1 MPFFKKQV
9 NDMEKNALQVPCSC
23 APAWRKRVLSSASR
37 AAGSLTLEAALA
49 LSLFIFASVCLMLP
63 MQMLDLHRRV
73 QMTLEVP
80 AEDMSQYLYLE
91 SRAGEESVPGS
102 AAGDEAEQLE
112 SYKGILAQILAEG
125 YLRNR
130 ILSVD
135 GAQRISQL
143 DLSGTSIME
152 DGEHVVLCAEF
163 KYVMPFSV
171 LHLKSIPMTARSVRR
186 VWIGREGGLDHG
198 ADLGENEEDQTV
210 YIGKTS
216 ERYHWF
222 RDCHYLSNKIE
233 AVAWED
239 LDGFRNSSGSRYRP
253 CSVCGGGTG
262 GTVYIM
268 ESGESY
274 HRNRY
279 CTAIVAYVE
288 AVPLSEVEYMGAC
301 SYCERRR
308 GN

>member
-1 MPFFKKQV
+1 MW
-9 NDMEKNALQVPCSC
+9 CC
-23 APAWRKRVLSSASR
+23 ARNLS
-37 AAGSLTLEAALA
+37 
-49 LSLFIFASVCLMLP
+49 M
-63 MQMLDLHRRV
+63 
-73 QMTLEVP
+73 
-80 AEDMSQYLYLE
+80 
-91 SRAGEESVPGS
+91 
-102 AAGDEAEQLE
+102 
-112 SYKGILAQILAEG
+112 
-125 YLRNR
+125 
-130 ILSVD
+130 
-135 GAQRISQL
+135 
-143 DLSGTSIME
+143 
-152 DGEHVVLCAEF
+152 
-163 KYVMPFSV
+163 MPFSM

-279 CTAIVAYVE
+279 CTTIVAYVE

-301 SYCERRR
+301 SYCERRK

>member
-1 MPFFKKQV
+1 
-9 NDMEKNALQVPCSC
+9 
-23 APAWRKRVLSSASR
+23 
-37 AAGSLTLEAALA
+37 
-49 LSLFIFASVCLMLP
+49 MLP

-73 QMTLEVP
+73 QMTLEVT
-80 AEDMSQYLYLE
+80 AEDMSKYLYLE
-91 SRAGEESVPGS
+91 NRAGEESVPGS
-102 AAGDEAEQLE
+102 AAGDEAELE

-198 ADLGENEEDQTV
+198 ADRGENEKDQTV

-216 ERYHWF
+216 AA
-222 RDCHYLSNKIE
+222 LSL
-233 AVAWED
+233 VQR
-239 LDGFRNSSGSRYRP
+239 L
-253 CSVCGGGTG
+253 
-262 GTVYIM
+262 
-268 ESGESY
+268 
-274 HRNRY
+274 
-279 CTAIVAYVE
+279 
-288 AVPLSEVEYMGAC
+288 PLSQQ
-301 SYCERRR
+301 
-308 GN
+308 

>member
-1 MPFFKKQV
+1 MP
-9 NDMEKNALQVPCSC
+9 
-23 APAWRKRVLSSASR
+23 
-37 AAGSLTLEAALA
+37 G
-49 LSLFIFASVCLMLP
+49 
-63 MQMLDLHRRV
+63 
-73 QMTLEVP
+73 
-80 AEDMSQYLYLE
+80 
-91 SRAGEESVPGS
+91 G

>member
-1 MPFFKKQV
+1 
-9 NDMEKNALQVPCSC
+9 
-23 APAWRKRVLSSASR
+23 
-37 AAGSLTLEAALA
+37 
-49 LSLFIFASVCLMLP
+49 
-63 MQMLDLHRRV
+63 
-73 QMTLEVP
+73 
-80 AEDMSQYLYLE
+80 
-91 SRAGEESVPGS
+91 
-102 AAGDEAEQLE
+102 
-112 SYKGILAQILAEG
+112 
-125 YLRNR
+125 
-130 ILSVD
+130 
-135 GAQRISQL
+135 
-143 DLSGTSIME
+143 
-152 DGEHVVLCAEF
+152 
-163 KYVMPFSV
+163 MPFSM

-268 ESGESY
+268 G
-274 HRNRY
+274 
-279 CTAIVAYVE
+279 
-288 AVPLSEVEYMGAC
+288 
-301 SYCERRR
+301 ERRELPQESVLHDHRRLR
-308 GN
+308 GGGSLERGGVYGSLFLLREEEGELK